1 MYSFKNI
8 IILLYIL
15 LNLFYFSSELRN
27 LRLEEIYEEKTS
39 QENQTYIKPPEFS
52 NISGFYPEN
61 FRLKLFS
68 EENTEIFYTDDSSNP
83 INSTTRKKYKD
94 SILIY
99 DKSSE
104 QNIYSSMV
112 DSFQP
117 PSYPVDKAMIIRAV
131 TKNSK
136 EEFSDIISKTYFITN
151 ENLYKYQDL
160 TVISIVTN
168 PDNFFDPNYGIYVKG
183 NMNKEAQ
190 NRANYKMRGKEWER
204 EVILTIFDKG
214 EKIVEQKVGIRI
226 KGTATRKMPGKS
238 FNIFARKKYG
248 KKNIKFNLLKD
259 NFDIK
264 GNLITSYKSL
274 SLRNVYEES
283 KLRDKVVSD
292 LFYSRRK
299 NLSFAKMIK
308 SILFFNGEYWG
319 LYLIQEKIDNDFI
332 SNNYLIPSENITYAK
347 NNQFEDGIKEVVYD
361 FQEFGRNYSKINLSD
376 EKIYEEIEK
385 KIDLNSLLELFATN
399 LYILNLDWPGRNDGE
414 WKNHAEIQEGN
425 EYSDGRWR
433 FIGYDFDIT
442 LGIEFPGIENPLE
455 YNNFLHLLESNRLKQ
470 TPVNLFVGLLKNNT
484 IFRNRFINIYCD
496 YANDVYD
503 MEKVNKL
510 IEEYREEFTDLMAY
524 SELRWSEEKFDSI
537 LEGYSFYKTKYLK
550 TLNSL
555 LNFFDQRPKI
565 TLQHM
570 KEFLEIKGNLVD
582 LNIEIRGKGKVQINT
597 IIPIFNDNKWKGKYF
612 SGIPINIK
620 AIPDPDIH
628 FNEWIGYEPS
638 NKENI
643 EIILFEPQTIICVFT
658 SE

>member
-299 NLSFAKMIK
+299 NLSFAKMEK

>member
-1 MYSFKNI
+1 
-8 IILLYIL
+8 
-15 LNLFYFSSELRN
+15 
-27 LRLEEIYEEKTS
+27 
-39 QENQTYIKPPEFS
+39 
-52 NISGFYPEN
+52 
-61 FRLKLFS
+61 
-68 EENTEIFYTDDSSNP
+68 
-83 INSTTRKKYKD
+83 
-94 SILIY
+94 
-99 DKSSE
+99 
-104 QNIYSSMV
+104 MV

>member
-27 LRLEEIYEEKTS
+27 LRLEEIYEENTS

>member
-27 LRLEEIYEEKTS
+27 LRLEEIYEENTS

-496 YANDVYD
+496 YANDLYD